1 MELLRALLLVGFSAA
16 SSFGVQAEPISS
28 AKTTIVYP
36 ANGALSELLAAKEVR
51 RYVYLRSGQL
61 LDAKAV
67 SSLPDSGGLIVVA
80 ANRSKLL
87 ASLRDP
93 IGYEPTEGQTLL
105 KSVAADGR
113 NILVVSGADTD
124 ATLLAAYRYA
134 EKIGVGFDLAGDAIP
149 DAMTDLSLSGFD
161 EVGRP
166 LFETRGIQPFHDFFQ
181 GPDFWNTRDYKSV
194 ISQLPKLGMNFIGL
208 KTYPRYSAYEER
220 VREFGPTGPE
230 LTVWIGL
237 PEDVNHDGTVKWSYP
252 AYFAHTKRPNR
263 IWGSAKLDTDRFSS
277 PARYIFDRNDY
288 GPDVMGTLIYNDLEG
303 YNEAFNKTG
312 VMLKHAFAHA
322 KRLGVKTA
330 VGTELPMGVEKKGA
344 EVKADWV
351 RGIPPALQWHLNE
364 KGLDP
369 KDPNVVK
376 EIYKGI
382 FTRIM
387 RTHDLDYYWLWTW
400 EVWQAYDMTRGQ
412 INAVKQ
418 DIALARE
425 ALGELGNPFQI
436 AMAGWKIG
444 SADNPA
450 EFDDPNLLP
459 YEAPIMGL
467 WDEAES
473 FEDLS
478 RQRKKWPATWFEED
492 WGLAQ
497 PQLDIGRIWSDAHAA
512 LKKGG
517 HGLIAK
523 HWRTRILSPN
533 AGAMRDLTWAYG
545 TTSAP
550 PKRTLPGS
558 KNRWWADFYKRWA
571 ITQFGPEVGA
581 EAGAIFAAVDQSPRN
596 QPGGLPIVNVWDTE
610 SETAGASPAAIRP
623 NEEESWETAKEDYA
637 FVEKLGALRPKIA
650 GRGNRERFDY
660 FLKTFQVMRLMGE
673 FGVARHQ
680 FELSMREEWYAK
692 ALVARTKMARL
703 FEKMIRLHLEK
714 VTNASDLGEIVNLE
728 ILNWHQLVVL
738 KWDKLLER
746 GLRKPIPDSANPST
760 VYDGAPLIRVLGTE
774 TQINKSQPLE
784 LSVIALG
791 TGDAPP
797 VLKVRPLGHGAWQGV
812 PVDHKARRVY
822 SAVIPPQA
830 DDFEYY
836 LESGDTKFPVTAGS
850 PSPIYQTV
858 VVVQGMDGLAL
869 LQ

>member
-1 MELLRALLLVGFSAA
+1 M
-16 SSFGVQAEPISS
+16 
-28 AKTTIVYP
+28 
-36 ANGALSELLAAKEVR
+36 
-51 RYVYLRSGQL
+51 
-61 LDAKAV
+61 
-67 SSLPDSGGLIVVA
+67 
-80 ANRSKLL
+80 
-87 ASLRDP
+87 
-93 IGYEPTEGQTLL
+93 
-105 KSVAADGR
+105 
-113 NILVVSGADTD
+113 
-124 ATLLAAYRYA
+124 
-134 EKIGVGFDLAGDAIP
+134 
-149 DAMTDLSLSGFD
+149 
-161 EVGRP
+161 
-166 LFETRGIQPFHDFFQ
+166 
-181 GPDFWNTRDYKSV
+181 
-194 ISQLPKLGMNFIGL
+194 
-208 KTYPRYSAYEER
+208 
-220 VREFGPTGPE
+220 REFGPTGPE

-237 PEDVNHDGTVKWSYP
+237 PEDVNSDGTVKWSYP

-263 IWGSAKLDTDRFSS
+263 IWGSATLDTDRFSS
-277 PARYIFDRNDY
+277 PARHIFDRNDY
-288 GPDVMGTLIYNDLEG
+288 GPDVMGTQIYTDLAG

-312 VMLKHAFAHA
+312 AMFKNAFAHA

-330 VGTELPMGVEKKGA
+330 VGTELPMGVEKRGA
-344 EVKADWV
+344 EVQADWV
-351 RGIPPALQWHLNE
+351 RGIPPALQGRLKE

-369 KDPNVVK
+369 KDPKVVK

-400 EVWQAYDMTRGQ
+400 EVWQFYDMTPTQ
-412 INAVKQ
+412 IAAIKK

-425 ALGELGNPFQI
+425 ALDELGNPFQI

-444 SADNPA
+444 SADDPA
-450 EFDDPNLLP
+450 EFDDPRLLP
-459 YEAPIMGL
+459 YRAPIMGL

-478 RQRKKWPATWFEED
+478 TERKKWPATWFEED

-497 PQLDIGRIWSDAHAA
+497 PQLDIGRIWADAHAA

-533 AGAMRDLTWAYG
+533 AGAMSNLTWVCG
-545 TTSAP
+545 TTDEP
-550 PKRTLPGS
+550 PKRTLPPN
-558 KNRWWADFYKRWA
+558 KNDWIDAFYKWWAV
-571 ITQFGPEVGA
+571 THFGPEVGA
-581 EAGAIFAAVDQSPRN
+581 EAGVIFAALDKSGLN
-596 QPGGLPIVNVWDTE
+596 QPGGLPNVNTWDTE

-637 FVEKLGALRPKIA
+637 FVEKLEALRPKIA
-650 GRGNRERFDY
+650 GWGNRERFDY
-660 FLKTFQVMRLMGE
+660 FLKSFQVMRLMGE
-673 FGVARHQ
+673 FAVARHQ
-680 FELSMREEWYAK
+680 FELSMREEWYAQ
-692 ALVARTKMARL
+692 ALAARTKMARL
-703 FEKMIRLHLEK
+703 FEEMMRLHLEK
-714 VTNASDLGEIVNLE
+714 ATNASDLGEIVNLE

-738 KWDKLLER
+738 KWDKQLER
-746 GLRKPIPDSANPST
+746 GLGKPIPDNAHPSA

-774 TQINKSQPLE
+774 TQINRGQPLE

-791 TGDAPP
+791 TGDIPP
-797 VLKVRPLGHGAWQGV
+797 VLKVRPLGRGAWEDV

-858 VVVQGMDGLAL
+858 VVAGEAE
-869 LQ
+869 